1 MYSFFLLNFSF
12 HFSLSVSSTGTDF
25 LVNLVW
31 LWILFWFNFLFCV
44 IRRNIGDWIHAT
56 FLRKKSRHFNALN
69 FIHKKVNRFY
79 CPRTQ
84 TMTRGIWSC
93 TVKIDY
99 EVNWFNSQ
107 KKFCRLIHIWL
118 INDGSDKIFHW
129 IIFLSGFYYVLEI
142 KPCNKKTKTYRT
154 NYWPKRSGTYMKEH

>member
-1 MYSFFLLNFSF
+1 MSFSEYQTIDMMKSTIVLFSEVEFFFSSFYLFTFVLELIFRLYSFFLLNFSF

-118 INDGSDKIFHW
+118 
-129 IIFLSGFYYVLEI
+129 
-142 KPCNKKTKTYRT
+142 KTGLIR
-154 NYWPKRSGTYMKEH
+154 

>member
-1 MYSFFLLNFSF
+1 MSFSEYQTIDMMKSTIVLFSEVEFFFSSFYLFTFVLELIFRLWSFFLLNSSF

-118 INDGSDKIFHW
+118 
-129 IIFLSGFYYVLEI
+129 
-142 KPCNKKTKTYRT
+142 KTGLIR
-154 NYWPKRSGTYMKEH
+154 